1 MNIGGSKSFSGVNI
15 NAGLSLNIKGKVV
28 LDIMKTASVPRADVL
43 RTDLNSEGCD
53 VLSLVDVVVQSGGEG
68 EEAVGGDE
76 QLRHQVP
83 VERK

>member
-1 MNIGGSKSFSGVNI
+1 MYTK
-15 NAGLSLNIKGKVV
+15 
-28 LDIMKTASVPRADVL
+28 P
-43 RTDLNSEGCD
+43 DLNSEGCD

-68 EEAVGGDE
+68 EEAVRGDE

>member
-1 MNIGGSKSFSGVNI
+1 MVQPFMRNKNLRSYLKSVN
-15 NAGLSLNIKGKVV
+15 
-28 LDIMKTASVPRADVL
+28 
-43 RTDLNSEGCD
+43 LNSEGCD

-68 EEAVGGDE
+68 EEAVRGDE